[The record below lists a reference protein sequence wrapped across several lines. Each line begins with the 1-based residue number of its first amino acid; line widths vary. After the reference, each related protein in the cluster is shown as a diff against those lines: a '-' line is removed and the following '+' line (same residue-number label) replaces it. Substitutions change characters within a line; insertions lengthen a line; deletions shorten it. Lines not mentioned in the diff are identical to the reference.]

1 MSEHRN
7 LPDGNPDRPAPSL
20 LQKVAV
26 SAIMVV
32 AGLYLLNPG
41 AGVID
46 LIPDVIPV
54 LGNLDEASA
63 VAILISGLN
72 YFGVNTGWLT
82 GIFGPGM
89 RKAKRKREERE

>member
-1 MSEHRN
+1 MRTDQNPSEN
-7 LPDGNPDRPAPSL
+7 APDRPAPSM

-26 SAIMVV
+26 GAIMAV

>member
-1 MSEHRN
+1 MRTKQHSPDNN
-7 LPDGNPDRPAPSL
+7 LDRPAPSM
-20 LQKVAV
+20 LQKIAV
-26 SAIMVV
+26 GAIMAV

-72 YFGVNTGWLT
+72 YFGVNTSWLT
-82 GIFGPGM
+82 GVFGPGM
-89 RKAKRKREERE
+89 RKAKRKREE